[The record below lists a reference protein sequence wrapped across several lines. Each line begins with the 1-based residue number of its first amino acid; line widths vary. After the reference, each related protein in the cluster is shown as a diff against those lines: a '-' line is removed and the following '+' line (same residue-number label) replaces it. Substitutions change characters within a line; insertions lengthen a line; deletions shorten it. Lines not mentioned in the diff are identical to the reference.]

1 MDSAFIKKEII
12 KRDILI
18 EQIKNEKNE
27 ISEYLDKIKNE
38 NINEINSKYNILD
51 NYFEQLEK
59 LLQIK

>member
-38 NINEINSKYNILD
+38 NINKINSKYIR
-51 NYFEQLEK
+51 
-59 LLQIK
+59 

>member
-18 EQIKNEKNE
+18 EQIKNGKNE

-38 NINEINSKYNILD
+38 NNSKYNILD